1 MARPYADGGDDQAG
15 ERGRILEQDDEIGG
29 ILGMADRRP
38 PAHPPLACRKFAQRE
53 IPRRAFHQESDAEDD
68 VVERCAGH
76 LLGLDDVEPA
86 FVDRYARADRE
97 DQDRDDERP
106 EIQFAAIAERVIR
119 SEAHTSELQSLMRIS
134 YAVFC

>member
-1 MARPYADGGDDQAG
+1 M
-15 ERGRILEQDDEIGG
+15 RIS
-29 ILGMADRRP
+29 DRSSDVCSSD
-38 PAHPPLACRKFAQRE
+38 LFAQRE

-106 EIQFAAIAERVIR
+106 EIQFAAIAERVIVIGGLLGAVLAVEQQHLVAAVR
-119 SEAHTSELQSLMRIS
+119 SEEHTSELQSLMRLS
-134 YAVFC
+134 YAVFCLKKKRPE